1 MVVKIRELWVEGN
14 EGANSGKGGGGG
26 GTNGKIRVIAYDH
39 NR

>member
-26 GTNGKIRVIAYDH
+26 GGRN
-39 NR
+39 